1 MERQADAAGFILP
14 NTLTDHRAAFDRR
27 GVVYLAIEADDASLA
42 GFILIAPEAD
52 GDSVEFRRI
61 VIRDKGRGAG
71 QQAIRLLE
79 DWCRE
84 HLQCRRIWLDVFDF
98 NARGRY
104 VYEKLGYRQF
114 DARDFDGKTLCFYEK
129 RLA

>member
-14 NTLTDHRAAFDRR
+14 GTLTDHQAAFDGR
-27 GVVYLAIEADDASLA
+27 GVTYLAIEADDASLA
-42 GFILIAPEAD
+42 GFILLAPEAG

-61 VIRDKGRGAG
+61 VVRDKGRGAG
-71 QQAIRLLE
+71 QRAIRLLE

-84 HLQCRRIWLDVFDF
+84 HLQCRRIWLDVFEF
-98 NARGRY
+98 NARGRH
-104 VYEKLGYRQF
+104 VYEKLGYRRF
-114 DARDFDGKTLCFYEK
+114 DGRDLDGKTLCLYEK